1 MHGREGGQG
10 TRVPS
15 TLTHPSSPSDA
26 LYSRVRTDDPAQD
39 DSEGA
44 FLREAVSEQTVVI
57 DPRASLRVSRS
68 VGHLLQ
74 QQIREALRMG
84 AGGNSDTGDGGAA
97 AIATGD
103 TGDTPARDTVTPPAG
118 SGSGGGE
125 ASVTM
130 TPRACGFDTTTES
143 SILSPNTRAGR
154 SNLGIPSGV
163 HPWI

>member
-1 MHGREGGQG
+1 M
-10 TRVPS
+10 RVPS

-68 VGHLLQ
+68 VGHVLQ
-74 QQIREALRMG
+74 QQIREALQMG
-84 AGGNSDTGDGGAA
+84 AGGNGDNGDGGAV

-103 TGDTPARDTVTPPAG
+103 TGNAPARDTVTPPPG
-118 SGSGGGE
+118 SGGGGE

-154 SNLGIPSGV
+154 SNLGIPSDM
-163 HPWI
+163 HPWIMCA